1 MRNNTCNTAMTIWKK
16 ECSIKKLN
24 ALTRQSI
31 EEHLGIKM
39 VEIGDDFLKA
49 TMPVDHRTRQ
59 PFGILHGGASVVM
72 AETLGSLASYFV
84 LESEERYP
92 VGIEIN
98 ANHIRAV
105 SEGEVTGIVR
115 PIHLGISTHIW
126 EIRILDPDDRLVCIS
141 RLTVAIL
148 DRKKG

>member
-1 MRNNTCNTAMTIWKK
+1 MTIWNK
-16 ECSIKKLN
+16 EISIEKYN

-31 EEHLGIKM
+31 EEYLGIKM
-39 VEIGDDFLKA
+39 VEIGNDFLKA
-49 TMPVDHRTRQ
+49 SMPVDHRTRQ
-59 PFGILHGGASVVM
+59 PFGILHGGASVVL

-84 LESEERYP
+84 LESEKQYP

-98 ANHIRAV
+98 ANHIRAI

-115 PIHLGISTHIW
+115 PVHLGKSTHIW

-148 DRKKG
+148 DRKRG